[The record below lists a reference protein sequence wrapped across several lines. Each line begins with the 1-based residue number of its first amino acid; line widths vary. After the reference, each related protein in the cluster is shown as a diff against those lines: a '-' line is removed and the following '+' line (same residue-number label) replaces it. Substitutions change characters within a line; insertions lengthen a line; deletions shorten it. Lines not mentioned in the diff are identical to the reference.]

1 MNFDDILNHFDPNN
15 SKNSYRDL
23 SFFLEKLLE
32 HHFEKQKIRY
42 HQLSAPFFPFDYII
56 EDTFIPDLPTPTAV
70 EIKIIPSALAV
81 GKILD
86 KFLNQKEKFH
96 PEPKSLIV
104 ISTLSKNDIGRLFK
118 NKEFNFPYKICGK
131 EFISE
136 LIIENID
143 FSKNLLTNLY
153 NIKFEEIFSNK
164 NNDQNWEDE
173 RSKRIE
179 QLKLKYKD
187 GNFSLLL
194 GAGVSC
200 DAKLPSWEQLISSLL
215 IKYFSETQNA
225 DNNFSQKSINTISDN
240 FKENYFNSAL
250 LSARY
255 LKKSFTKNTEPSDKF
270 KNIIHE
276 ILYKTNQIN
285 RNSKLIEVIGRLCIP
300 TRLRAHVDSIIT
312 YNFDDLIE
320 QKLKKLNLHHHVIPN
335 ELETY
340 SIKELP
346 IYHVHGFIPEDQNK
360 YDDYVGNE
368 IVFSEDGYH
377 KMYSDS
383 YHWSNLV
390 QLTHL
395 REKSCLMIGLS
406 MDDPNLRRLLDIVSN
421 PSVESKH
428 FAILQRV
435 KEESLI
441 NDNSTNEEINL
452 ARNFLLSHHHL
463 QEAIFKDLGVNII
476 WYKDYS
482 DIPEILEMLLN

>member
-1 MNFDDILNHFDPNN
+1 MKFDDIINNFDSEN

-23 SFFLEKLLE
+23 NFFLEKLLE
-32 HHFEKQKIRY
+32 HYFEKNNKEYYKLDNPI
-42 HQLSAPFFPFDYII
+42 FPFDYIV
-56 EDTFIPDLPTPTAV
+56 ETNLNNDLATPTVV
-70 EIKIIPSALAV
+70 ELKIIPSSIAV
-81 GKILD
+81 KKVLE
-86 KFLNQKEKFH
+86 KFLLFKEKFH
-96 PEPKSLIV
+96 PEPRSIII
-104 ISTLSKNDIGRLFK
+104 ISTLNESEIEKFNR
-118 NKEFNFPYKICGK
+118 NKDYDFPYKLYGK
-131 EFISE
+131 NFINE
-136 LIIENID
+136 LINDDIEY
-143 FSKNLLTNLY
+143 SKNLLINLY
-153 NIKFEEIFSNK
+153 NIKFEEILSN
-164 NNDQNWEDE
+164 NNQNWKDE
-173 RSKRIE
+173 RSKQIE
-179 QLKLKYKD
+179 QLKLKYKE

-225 DNNFSQKSINTISDN
+225 DNKFSQKSINEISEN
-240 FKENYFNSAL
+240 FKDNYFNSAL

-255 LKKSFTKNTEPSDKF
+255 LKKSLTKNNEPSDKF

-276 ILYKTNQIN
+276 ILYKTNTIN

-300 TRLRAHVDSIIT
+300 TRLRAHVDSIVT

-335 ELETY
+335 ALETY

-346 IYHVHGFIPEDQNK
+346 IYHVHGFIPENPNN

-428 FAILQRV
+428 YAILKRV
-435 KEESLI
+435 KQDSLI
-441 NDNSTNEEINL
+441 SERSTEEEINL
-452 ARNFLLSHHHL
+452 AKNFLQSHHHL

-476 WYKDYS
+476 WYEEYS
-482 DIPEILEMLLN
+482 DIPDILEMLLH

>member
-1 MNFDDILNHFDPNN
+1 MNFDDIFNNFDPHN

-32 HHFEKQKIRY
+32 HNFEKQNIRY
-42 HQLSAPFFPFDYII
+42 HQLSAPIFHFDYIL
-56 EDTFIPDLPTPTAV
+56 EDVLIPELPTPTAV
-70 EIKIIPSALAV
+70 EMKIIPSAFAV
-81 GKILD
+81 SKILD
-86 KFLNQKEKFH
+86 NFLNQKEKFT
-96 PEPKSLIV
+96 PKPKSLI
-104 ISTLSKNDIGRLFK
+104 IITTLSEHDINRLFK
-118 NKEFNFPYKICGK
+118 DKNFEFPYKICGK
-131 EFISE
+131 EYINK

-143 FSKNLLTNLY
+143 YSKNLLSNLY

-164 NNDQNWEDE
+164 NSEQNWKEE
-173 RSKRIE
+173 RSKRIA

-225 DNNFSQKSINTISDN
+225 DNKFSQKSINTISNN

-255 LKKSFTKNTEPSDKF
+255 LKKSFTKSNEPSDKF

-276 ILYKTNQIN
+276 ILYKTNKIN
-285 RNSKLIEVIGRLCIP
+285 RSSKLIEIIGQLCIP

-320 QKLKKLNLHHHVIPN
+320 QKLNNLNLQYHVIPN
-335 ELETY
+335 DLETY

-346 IYHVHGFIPEDQNK
+346 IYHVHGFIPEHPNK
-360 YDDYVGNE
+360 YDDYIGNE

-377 KMYSDS
+377 KMYSES

-421 PSVESKH
+421 PSIESKH

-435 KEESLI
+435 KEDSLVTSL
-441 NDNSTNEEINL
+441 STTEEMNL
-452 ARNFLLSHHHL
+452 SKNFLQSHHQL

-476 WYKDYS
+476 WYEEYS

>member
-1 MNFDDILNHFDPNN
+1 MKFDEIINSFHSEN

-23 SFFLEKLLE
+23 NFFLEKLIE
-32 HHFEKQKIRY
+32 HYFIKNKIEY
-42 HQLSAPFFPFDYII
+42 FKLDSTGMPFDYII
-56 EDTFIPDLPTPTAV
+56 ENSIDADLPTSTLI
-70 EIKIIPSALAV
+70 ELKIAPSATTIRRVLERFPLTR
-81 GKILD
+81 KSFI
-86 KFLNQKEKFH
+86 
-96 PEPKSLIV
+96 PEPKSLI
-104 ISTLSKNDIGRLFK
+104 IITTLHTNDISKIFK
-118 NKEFNFPYKICGK
+118 NNEFDFPYKIYGK
-131 EFISE
+131 DFIDQ
-136 LIIENID
+136 LIAD
-143 FSKNLLTNLY
+143 DLLYSQDLLSNLY

-164 NNDQNWEDE
+164 NNNQNWKDE
-173 RSKRIE
+173 RTKRIE
-179 QLKLKYKD
+179 QLKIKYKD

-200 DAKLPSWEQLISSLL
+200 DAQLPSWEQLISSLL

-225 DNNFSQKSINTISDN
+225 DNKFSKNSINTISKN
-240 FKENYFNSAL
+240 FKDNYFNSAL

-255 LKKSFTKNTEPSDKF
+255 LKKSFIKNDEPSDKF

-276 ILYKTNQIN
+276 ILYKTNKVN
-285 RNSKLIEVIGRLCIP
+285 RDSKLIEVIGRLCIP
-300 TRLRAHVDSIIT
+300 TRLRAHIDSIIT

-346 IYHVHGFIPEDQNK
+346 VYHVHGFIPENPNN

-421 PSVESKH
+421 PSVDSKH
-428 FAILQRV
+428 YAILQRV
-435 KEESLI
+435 KEASLI
-441 NDNSTNEEINL
+441 NDTSTKEEINL
-452 ARNFLLSHHHL
+452 ARNFLLSHHQL

-476 WYKDYS
+476 WYEEYS
-482 DIPEILEMLLN
+482 EIPEILEMLLH

>member
-200 DAKLPSWEQLISSLL
+200 VMCAE
-215 IKYFSETQNA
+215 
-225 DNNFSQKSINTISDN
+225 
-240 FKENYFNSAL
+240 
-250 LSARY
+250 
-255 LKKSFTKNTEPSDKF
+255 
-270 KNIIHE
+270 
-276 ILYKTNQIN
+276 KT
-285 RNSKLIEVIGRLCIP
+285 G
-300 TRLRAHVDSIIT
+300 
-312 YNFDDLIE
+312 
-320 QKLKKLNLHHHVIPN
+320 
-335 ELETY
+335 
-340 SIKELP
+340 
-346 IYHVHGFIPEDQNK
+346 GF
-360 YDDYVGNE
+360 
-368 IVFSEDGYH
+368 
-377 KMYSDS
+377 
-383 YHWSNLV
+383 NLV
-390 QLTHL
+390 
-395 REKSCLMIGLS
+395 
-406 MDDPNLRRLLDIVSN
+406 N
-421 PSVESKH
+421 
-428 FAILQRV
+428 
-435 KEESLI
+435 
-441 NDNSTNEEINL
+441 
-452 ARNFLLSHHHL
+452 
-463 QEAIFKDLGVNII
+463 
-476 WYKDYS
+476 
-482 DIPEILEMLLN
+482 

>member
-1 MNFDDILNHFDPNN
+1 MNFDDILNNFDSKN

-32 HHFEKQKIRY
+32 HYFEKQKIKY
-42 HQLSAPFFPFDYII
+42 IQISTPIFPFDYII
-56 EDTFIPDLPTPTAV
+56 EDTLNTELPTPTAV
-70 EIKIIPSALAV
+70 EMKIIPSAMAIL
-81 GKILD
+81 KILE
-86 KFLNQKEKFH
+86 KFITQKEKIH
-96 PEPKSLIV
+96 PEPQSLIV
-104 ISTLSKNDIGRLFK
+104 ITTLSEYDINRLFK
-118 NKEFNFPYKICGK
+118 NKEFEFPYKIYGK
-131 EFISE
+131 NFINK
-136 LIIENID
+136 LITEDLNY
-143 FSKNLLTNLY
+143 SKNLLSNLY

-164 NNDQNWEDE
+164 NNSQNWKDE
-173 RSKRIE
+173 RTKRIE

-225 DNNFSQKSINTISDN
+225 DNKFSQKSINTISEN
-240 FKENYFNSAL
+240 FKDNYFNSAL

-255 LKKSFTKNTEPSDKF
+255 LKKSFTKSDEPSDKF

-276 ILYKTNQIN
+276 ILYKTNKVN
-285 RNSKLIEVIGRLCIP
+285 RDSKLIEVIGKLCIP
-300 TRLRAHVDSIIT
+300 TRLRAHIDSIIT

-346 IYHVHGFIPEDQNK
+346 VYHVHGFIPENPNN
-360 YDDYVGNE
+360 YDDYIGNE

-428 FAILQRV
+428 YAILQRV
-435 KEESLI
+435 KEGSLI
-441 NDNSTNEEINL
+441 NDTSTSEEINL
-452 ARNFLLSHHHL
+452 ARNFLLSHHQL

-476 WYKDYS
+476 WYEEYS
-482 DIPEILEMLLN
+482 DIPAILEMLLH

>member
-1 MNFDDILNHFDPNN
+1 MKFEEIINNFQSEN

-23 SFFLEKLLE
+23 GFFLEKLLE
-32 HHFEKQKIRY
+32 HHFDKHEKEYYK
-42 HQLSAPFFPFDYII
+42 LDAPMSQFDYYVKTTI
-56 EDTFIPDLPTPTAV
+56 EDELPTPTV
-70 EIKIIPSALAV
+70 VTLKIIPSIITIKKELE
-81 GKILD
+81 
-86 KFLNQKEKFH
+86 KFQFHKEKFH
-96 PEPKSLIV
+96 PEPKSFIV
-104 ISTLSKNDIGRLFK
+104 ISTLGESDINRLLKN
-118 NKEFNFPYKICGK
+118 NEFEFPYKIYGK
-131 EFISE
+131 DFIDK
-136 LIIENID
+136 LIIEDINY
-143 FSKNLLTNLY
+143 SKNLLSNLY

-164 NNDQNWEDE
+164 NNEQNWKEE

-225 DNNFSQKSINTISDN
+225 DNKFSQKSINTISEN
-240 FKENYFNSAL
+240 FKENHFNSAL

-255 LKKSFTKNTEPSDKF
+255 LKKSFTKSNEPSDKF

-276 ILYKTNQIN
+276 ILYKTNTIN

-300 TRLRAHVDSIIT
+300 TRLRAHIDSIIT

-346 IYHVHGFIPEDQNK
+346 IYHVHGFIPENPNQ

-435 KEESLI
+435 KEDSLI
-441 NDNSTNEEINL
+441 TSTSTAEELNL
-452 ARNFLLSHHHL
+452 SKNFLQSHHQL

-476 WYKDYS
+476 WYEEYS
-482 DIPEILEMLLN
+482 EIPVILEMLLN